1 MTDLTAKTKQIWYI
15 ASLGLLVL
23 ALVGPWTFEVIYV
36 PAEYTCNPPDIRL
49 EGDYCGVSLSGIQ
62 VISFLLDAFVSI
74 SVGFLTGTA
83 VFADRA
89 REYLFTLFFLL
100 PLLPFFSTA
109 LVIFK
114 SNSHRRQIFH
124 LLSWGLALIIG
135 SYWSLITIATPHPE
149 KWRLWGIWSYMVLT
163 IGVLILEIYAFTAK
177 KDAHIG

>member
-1 MTDLTAKTKQIWYI
+1 MARILERKQTLRV
-15 ASLGLLVL
+15 ASLALLIL
-23 ALVGPWTFEVIYV
+23 ALIGSWTYDVIYV
-36 PAEYTCNPPDIRL
+36 PAEYACSPPTIRL
-49 EGDYCGVSLSGIQ
+49 EGDYCGMLLSGIR
-62 VISFLLDAFVSI
+62 VIFFLLEAFVSI

-177 KDAHIG
+177 KDASLN

>member
-1 MTDLTAKTKQIWYI
+1 MVRILERKQTLRV
-15 ASLGLLVL
+15 ASLALLIL
-23 ALVGPWTFEVIYV
+23 ALIGSWTYDVIYV
-36 PAEYTCNPPDIRL
+36 PAEYACSPPTIRL
-49 EGDYCGVSLSGIQ
+49 EGDYCGMLLSGIR
-62 VISFLLDAFVSI
+62 VIFFLLEAFVSI

-89 REYLFTLFFLL
+89 REYLFTLFFLF

-114 SNSHRRQIFH
+114 SNSHRRQIFN

-177 KDAHIG
+177 KDSSIN